1 MDNKENIEKSIG
13 LEQITTTFIQFSTV
27 MSPETQ
33 PLVYIAVID
42 LYCLLL
48 NKFLKD
54 SEDISI
60 EYILNSMILSNS

>member
-1 MDNKENIEKSIG
+1 LDNKENIEKSIG

-33 PLVYIAVID
+33 PLVYITVID

-60 EYILNSMILSNS
+60 